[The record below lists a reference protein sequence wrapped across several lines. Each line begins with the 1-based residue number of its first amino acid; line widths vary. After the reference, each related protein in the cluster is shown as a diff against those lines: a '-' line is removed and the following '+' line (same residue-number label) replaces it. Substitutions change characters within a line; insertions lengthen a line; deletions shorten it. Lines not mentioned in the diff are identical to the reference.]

1 MAKDDLI
8 LFYSQFIRLAIK
20 SLLPYSRLFYIGN
33 FTLSLIIQ
41 RGLTLQSESRHLPGF
56 LLQIYP

>member
-1 MAKDDLI
+1 MVKDDLI

-20 SLLPYSRLFYIGN
+20 ACYPIAGFFYIGN

-41 RGLTLQSESRHLPGF
+41 RGLTLQSESLHLPGF
-56 LLQIYP
+56 LLQIPP